1 MSELIFTS
9 RSSMKTRFMFLI
21 GIILLLLIFGTL
33 FYHNVEGWSYIDSF
47 YISAISLSTRGY
59 GELHP
64 TSAVS
69 KIFTVLYLFIGVAFI
84 LYTLS
89 TFIGYYIQYKEPVIQ
104 RKMSSIIKTLVPH
117 RKDKWIIIKPHKIY
131 DS

>member
-64 TSAVS
+64 TKAIS

-89 TFIGYYIQYKEPVIQ
+89 NFIGYYIQYQEPVIKK
-104 RKMSSIIKTLVPH
+104 KMDFIVRTIAPPK
-117 RKDKWIIIKPHKIY
+117 KDKWILIKP
-131 DS
+131 